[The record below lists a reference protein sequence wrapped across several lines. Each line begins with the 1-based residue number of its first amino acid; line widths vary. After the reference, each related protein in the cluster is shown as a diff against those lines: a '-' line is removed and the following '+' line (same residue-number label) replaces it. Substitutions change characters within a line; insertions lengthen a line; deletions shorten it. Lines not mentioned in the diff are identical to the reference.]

1 MSRTSH
7 KLKIAS
13 QHALNEQFE
22 FLDDN
27 QMQSDGKVACRPS
40 TFSDREIHGWPENS
54 PRNKPGKR
62 TRKISQA
69 MMSRII
75 AVKWARDFSIRDS
88 EKPLRNSCQERE

>member
-1 MSRTSH
+1 VSWMSRTSH

-40 TFSDREIHGWPENS
+40 TFRIEKFTDGPKIHQGIN
-54 PRNKPGKR
+54 RGR
-62 TRKISQA
+62 GH
-69 MMSRII
+69 
-75 AVKWARDFSIRDS
+75 
-88 EKPLRNSCQERE
+88 ERSVRR